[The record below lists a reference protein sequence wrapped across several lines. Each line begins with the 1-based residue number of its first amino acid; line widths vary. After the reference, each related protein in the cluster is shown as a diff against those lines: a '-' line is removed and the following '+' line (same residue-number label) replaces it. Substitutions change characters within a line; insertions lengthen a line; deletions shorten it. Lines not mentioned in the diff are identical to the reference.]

1 MKEYKGIIEAILFG
15 SGEPVSISKISEVL
29 ELDVSNIKVILSDMQ
44 QEYNNENRGIELV
57 FLKESCQLC
66 SKNEYKEYIKKII
79 NSKKNTP
86 LSGAA
91 MEVLAIVA
99 YNQPISKSFIEQ
111 VRGVESSQIVNNLV
125 EKDLLEEAGRLEI
138 PGKPIAY
145 KTTLNFLRCFG
156 ISAIENLPPLPD
168 QEGQV
173 MLNEV
178 IKNRS
183 D

>member
-1 MKEYKGIIEAILFG
+1 MEKYKGIIEAILFS
-15 SGEPVSISKISEVL
+15 SGEAVGISKISEVL
-29 ELDVSNIKVILSDMQ
+29 DLDISQVKSILNEMQKEYLESYRGLELL
-44 QEYNNENRGIELV
+44 
-57 FLKESCQLC
+57 FLKDSCQIC
-66 SKNEYKEYIKKII
+66 SKNEYKDYIKKVMSS
-79 NSKKNTP
+79 NKNTP
-86 LSGAA
+86 LSAAA

-125 EKDLLEEAGRLEI
+125 EKDLLEEAGRLDI
-138 PGKPIAY
+138 PSKPIAY

-156 ISAIENLPPLPD
+156 ISSVENLPPLPD
-168 QEGQV
+168 QQGQV

-178 IKNRS
+178 ITQKQ